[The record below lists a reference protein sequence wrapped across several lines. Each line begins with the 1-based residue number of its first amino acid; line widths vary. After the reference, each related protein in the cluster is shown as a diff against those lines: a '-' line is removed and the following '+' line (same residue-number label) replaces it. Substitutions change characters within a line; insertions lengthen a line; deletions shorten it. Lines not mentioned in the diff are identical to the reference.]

1 MINDKCS
8 MINEMTTVT
17 SPTDKTKLPPT
28 VKTPAIVTMIQ
39 ALLDQFG
46 TLEKYQKK
54 YGEIFYSPKSSLYPA
69 NVIFSNPQAIE
80 QFFTADPSLFEVDR
94 QSTAPIR
101 ALLGDNSLIL
111 LDGIEHKRHRKLL
124 MPPFHGERMKS
135 YGQTMVEVT
144 KEVIDRWQ
152 VGQTICIRD
161 YTQEISLQIILRT
174 IFGLDEGQRYDRLK
188 EILVDWLEIF
198 NSRLNSFFLLFPVL
212 QKDLGALT
220 PWGKF
225 LRQKRQIRDIL
236 EAECDRRRQNPDT
249 LGEDILSL
257 LIEARYEDGRSM
269 SNEEIRDE
277 LMTMLFAGHE
287 TTASTLAWSV
297 YWLHRLPQDGQKCK
311 AELSSLR
318 ENAEFTDIVKLPYL
332 SAVVSETLRLNP
344 VVAFVGRQLKAPFE
358 LMGYQF
364 EAGTS
369 LFPSI
374 YLTHQ
379 REDIYPEPKKFKPER
394 FLARQCLGERSL
406 ASYADAGSHRFTP
419 YEFLPFGGGNRR
431 CLGYAFALFEMK
443 LVLATIL
450 SNVELEL
457 LDNRPLQSARR
468 GFTFTPAGGVKMKV
482 EAIK

>member
-1 MINDKCS
+1 
-8 MINEMTTVT
+8 MTTVT
-17 SPTDKTKLPPT
+17 PPAKKTKLPPT
-28 VKTPAIVTMIQ
+28 VKTPAILTMIG
-39 ALLDQFG
+39 ALVDQFG

-54 YGEIFYSPKSSLYPA
+54 YGEIFYSPKSAFFPA
-69 NVIFSNPQAIE
+69 NVIFSNPKAIE
-80 QFFTADPSLFEVDR
+80 QLFTADPSLFAVDR
-94 QSTAPIR
+94 QSNAPVR
-101 ALLGDNSLIL
+101 VLLGDNSLVL

-135 YGQTMVEVT
+135 YGQTMVQIT
-144 KEVIDRWQ
+144 KEVISQWQ
-152 VGQTICIRD
+152 VGQTIYIRD
-161 YTQEISLQIILRT
+161 YTQEISLQVILKT

-188 EILVDWLEIF
+188 AILVDWLEIF
-198 NSRLNSFFLLFPVL
+198 NSPLNSFFLFFPML

-236 EAECDRRRQNPDT
+236 QAECDRRRQNPDAI
-249 LGEDILSL
+249 GEDVLSL
-257 LIEARYEDGRSM
+257 LLEARYEDGQPM
-269 SNEEIRDE
+269 SDREIQDE

-287 TTASTLAWSV
+287 TTASSLAWSF
-297 YWLHRLPQDGQKCK
+297 YWLHRLPEVGRECQT
-311 AELSSLR
+311 ELSSLA
-318 ENAEFTDIVKLPYL
+318 ENVEFTDIIKLPYL
-332 SAVVSETLRLNP
+332 DAVVSETLRLNP
-344 VVAFVGRQLKAPFE
+344 VVVFVSRQLKQPFE

-379 REDIYPEPKKFKPER
+379 REDIYPEPQKFKPER
-394 FLARQCLGERSL
+394 FLEKQFS
-406 ASYADAGSHRFTP
+406 P

-450 SNVELEL
+450 SHAEFEL
-457 LDNRPLQSARR
+457 LDNRPLQAARR
-468 GFTFTPAGGVKMKV
+468 GFTFTPAGGVKMRVK
-482 EAIK
+482 AIEH

>member
-1 MINDKCS
+1 
-8 MINEMTTVT
+8 MTTAT
-17 SPTDKTKLPPT
+17 SSSNNTKLPPT
-28 VKTPAIVTMIQ
+28 VKTPAILTMIR

-46 TLEKYQKK
+46 TLERYQKK
-54 YGEIFYSPKSSLYPA
+54 YGEIFYSPKTSLFPA
-69 NVIFSNPQAIE
+69 NAIFSNPQAIE
-80 QFFTADPSLFEVDR
+80 QLFTADPSLFEVDQ
-94 QSTAPIR
+94 QSNAPIKV
-101 ALLGDNSLIL
+101 LLGNNSLVL

-144 KEVIDRWQ
+144 KEVIARWQ

-161 YTQEISLQIILRT
+161 YTQEISLQVILKT

-188 EILVDWLEIF
+188 RILVDWLEIF
-198 NSRLNSFFLLFPVL
+198 NSPLNSFFLFFPAL
-212 QKDLGALT
+212 QKDLGVLT
-220 PWGKF
+220 PWSKF

-236 EAECDRRRQNPDT
+236 RAECDRRRKNPDA

-257 LIEARYEDGRSM
+257 LLEARYEDGRSM
-269 SNEEIRDE
+269 SDGEIQDE

-287 TTASTLAWSV
+287 TTASSLAWSF
-297 YWLHRLPQDGQKCK
+297 YWLHRLPEVGQKLRS
-311 AELSSLR
+311 ELNSLAQD
-318 ENAEFTDIVKLPYL
+318 AEFTDIIKLPYL
-332 SAVVSETLRLNP
+332 DAVVSETLRLNP
-344 VVAFVGRQLKAPFE
+344 VVVFVGRQLKAPFE

-379 REDIYPEPKKFKPER
+379 REDIYPEPKQFKPER
-394 FLARQCLGERSL
+394 FLEKQFS
-406 ASYADAGSHRFTP
+406 P

-450 SNVELEL
+450 SHVELEL
-457 LDNRPLQSARR
+457 LDNRPLESARR
-468 GFTFTPAGGVKMKV
+468 GFTFTPAGGVKMRVK
-482 EAIK
+482 AIN

>member
-1 MINDKCS
+1 M
-8 MINEMTTVT
+8 VR
-17 SPTDKTKLPPT
+17 
-28 VKTPAIVTMIQ
+28 V
-39 ALLDQFG
+39 LLDQFG

-54 YGEIFYSPKSSLYPA
+54 YGEIFYSPKSSFYPA
-69 NVIFSNPQAIE
+69 NVIFSNPKAIE
-80 QFFTADPSLFEVDR
+80 QVFTADPSLFEVDK
-94 QSTAPIR
+94 QSNAPIKT
-101 ALLGDNSLIL
+101 LLGDNSLVL
-111 LDGIEHKRHRKLL
+111 LDGIKHKRHRKLL

-135 YGQTMVEVT
+135 YGKTMVEVT
-144 KEVIDRWQ
+144 KEVVARWQ
-152 VGQTICIRD
+152 VGQTIYIRD
-161 YTQEISLQIILRT
+161 YTQEISLQVILKT

-188 EILVDWLEIF
+188 KILVDWLEIF
-198 NSRLNSFFLLFPVL
+198 NSRLNSFFLLFPAL
-212 QKDLGALT
+212 QKDLGVLT

-225 LRQKRQIRDIL
+225 LRQKRQIQDIL

-257 LIEARYEDGRSM
+257 LIEARYEDGQPMR
-269 SNEEIRDE
+269 NEEIRDE

-287 TTASTLAWSV
+287 TTASTLAWSF
-297 YWLHRLPQDGQKCK
+297 YWLHRLPQVGQKCQMELGSLDE
-311 AELSSLR
+311 AELT
-318 ENAEFTDIVKLPYL
+318 NIVKLPYL

-344 VVAFVGRQLKAPFE
+344 VVAFVGRQLKEPFE

-394 FLARQCLGERSL
+394 FLERQFS
-406 ASYADAGSHRFTP
+406 P
-419 YEFLPFGGGNRR
+419 YEFIPFGGGNRR

-443 LVLATIL
+443 LVLATIM

-457 LDNRPLQSARR
+457 LDNHTPQFARR
-468 GFTFTPAGGVKMKV
+468 GFTFTPAGGVKMRVILNPISKV
-482 EAIK
+482 HF